1 MHGQYIGIIFPWI
14 YFISEK
20 KTRQNLRIDI
30 AKKHKDLRYL
40 PSCHLRLFH
49 FPSCDCPSI
58 YLVISVKRQIS
69 NLQQQRIY
77 CEDTRIIICRLVLKD
92 GWSYKILDRAV
103 QTVVLELTFI
113 LTNIGKMISIKAV
126 QKQLLMWRNYSSFF
140 MWFIFNTGLFNSIS
154 TDKNLTFFLV
164 SDSMNL
170 IRYKLQSRLKSALAT
185 LTYYVQS
192 HLEH

>member
-1 MHGQYIGIIFPWI
+1 MLNCWQCWEDKPQIVMCVKSLWM
-14 YFISEK
+14 
-20 KTRQNLRIDI
+20 KTVTF
-30 AKKHKDLRYL
+30 KYDLDKVFSRCMIWQ
-40 PSCHLRLFH
+40 PFH

-140 MWFIFNTGLFNSIS
+140 MWFIFNTDLFNSWCQA
-154 TDKNLTFFLV
+154 V
-164 SDSMNL
+164 S
-170 IRYKLQSRLKSALAT
+170 IKS
-185 LTYYVQS
+185 
-192 HLEH
+192 LEQ